1 MERRLKRDPMPSF
14 QAGSAHDAIRIDS
27 GRRVTEDVVSNLES
41 RIRVWLLAAFGAGA
55 LACIGLACVVCRSLY
70 ADGGYVVLGLLNNPM
85 HYNDYD
91 FHRSFASFIGQ
102 TPVFLGQRLGLV
114 NISAYGGI
122 YTFAVDGLPLLA
134 YVAALVLARNVPR
147 LFAASAMALAVF
159 GFGANFTNSEGN
171 LFLGLAWLAGVLLA
185 LPGHQ
190 RVARGIVLPAL
201 AFVLLRIYEGMLLA
215 GPVLAAWAYA
225 KAMRTESL
233 DEKLGLV
240 LATLMFAIACL
251 IGFSGYV
258 APRDP
263 GNAAS
268 FASSLS
274 AYVRNP
280 QGWLL
285 LAAGCVLAAMLLPSR
300 ALALGATVAAIVLAA
315 MFVSGMLGLRD
326 YGAYRV
332 YYDNRSFLVLLLPLA
347 LAALMAADLFG
358 NRWLEC
364 SVAPA
369 RLLALLVPLV
379 AVFAIDVLGS
389 ARWFAYVNT
398 FCDVLAEPATAST
411 GVARLRASGA
421 MTGWGWTHPTLS
433 ILLRPSGTSAIVRD
447 EPGNWQPFDSAE
459 IKLTGYRGVC
469 ENRRF
474 GAARRAQSP

>member
-1 MERRLKRDPMPSF
+1 MERRLKRDPMSSL
-14 QAGSAHDAIRIDS
+14 QAGSAHDAIRVDS
-27 GRRVTEDVVSNLES
+27 GRRVVEHAVSSTEP
-41 RIRVWLLAAFGAGA
+41 RVRAWLLVAFGVGT
-55 LACIGLACVVCRSLY
+55 LACIGLACIVCRSLY
-70 ADGGYVVLGLLNNPM
+70 ADGGYVVLGLLNKPM

-134 YVAALVLARNVPR
+134 YVAALVLARNIPR
-147 LFAASAMALAVF
+147 LFAASALALALF

-185 LPGHQ
+185 LPGRRH
-190 RVARGIVLPAL
+190 VARGIVLPAL

-215 GPVLAAWAYA
+215 GPVLAAWAYM
-225 KAMRTESL
+225 KAVRTDSV
-233 DEKLGLV
+233 DEKIGLV

-263 GNAAS
+263 GNAAN
-268 FASSLS
+268 FASAFF
-274 AYVRNP
+274 AYLRNP
-280 QGWLL
+280 QWWLL
-285 LAAGCVLAAMLLPSR
+285 LATGCVVAVMLLASR
-300 ALALGATVAAIVLAA
+300 VLALGAAVASIVLAA
-315 MFVSGMLGLRD
+315 IFVGGMLGLRG

-347 LAALMAADLFG
+347 LVGLATADLFG
-358 NRWLEC
+358 NRWLER

-398 FCDVLAEPATAST
+398 FCDVLAEPETAST

-433 ILLRPSGTSAIVRD
+433 ILLRRSGTSTIVRD
-447 EPGNWQPFDSAE
+447 EPGNWQPFDPAE
-459 IKLTGYRGVC
+459 IELTGYRGVC

-474 GAARRAQSP
+474 GAKRHAASP